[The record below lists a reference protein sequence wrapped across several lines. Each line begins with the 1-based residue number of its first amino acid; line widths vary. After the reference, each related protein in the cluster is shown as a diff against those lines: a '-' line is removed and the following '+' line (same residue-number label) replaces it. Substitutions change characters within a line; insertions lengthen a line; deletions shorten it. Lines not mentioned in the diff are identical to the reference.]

1 MQQNFLSLALTKLS
15 LFQSSS
21 GPDNILQSINQIT
34 GISIPELLHAERRIQ
49 KIGSLAPLKELLSN
63 PMIQRAER
71 FKFKISLKQIH
82 KGKATSREQVASRFL
97 LEISTAKGR
106 FDVDVMMV
114 VKRKFVSASM
124 PQQSAQIQLNYIIQQ
139 GNEIR
144 SHTKTLK
151 IADRAPVWSPA
162 RTTAATAAFAA

>member
-15 LFQSSS
+15 LFPASSS
-21 GPDNILQSINQIT
+21 SSNLLQSINLIT

-49 KIGSLAPLKELLSN
+49 KTGSLAPLKELLSN
-63 PMIQRAER
+63 PLIHRAEK
-71 FKFKISLKQIH
+71 FKFKISMKQIH
-82 KGKATSREQVASRFL
+82 KGKATAREQVASRFL

-114 VKRKFVSASM
+114 VKRKFLNRTT
-124 PQQSAQIQLNYIIQQ
+124 PHQSAEIQLNYIMQQ

-144 SHTKTLK
+144 THTQRLK
-151 IADRAPVWSPA
+151 IADRLPAWRPA
-162 RTTAATAAFAA
+162 RRSQTAAAFAA

>member
-21 GPDNILQSINQIT
+21 GSSNLLQSINLIT
-34 GISIPELLHAERRIQ
+34 GISIAELLHAERRIQ
-49 KIGSLAPLKELLSN
+49 KTGSLAPLKELLSN
-63 PMIQRAER
+63 PLIQRAEK
-71 FKFKISLKQIH
+71 FKFKISMKQIH
-82 KGKATSREQVASRFL
+82 QGKATPREQVASRFL

-114 VKRKFVSASM
+114 VKRKFISARM
-124 PQQSAQIQLNYIIQQ
+124 PQQSAEIQLNYIIQQ

-144 SHTKTLK
+144 SHTKKLK
-151 IADRAPVWSPA
+151 IADRLPLWRPA
-162 RTTAATAAFAA
+162 RTTQTTAAFAA

>member
-15 LFQSSS
+15 LFHGS
-21 GPDNILQSINQIT
+21 GGSNNLLQSINHIT

-49 KIGSLAPLKELLSN
+49 KTGSLAPLKELLSN
-63 PMIQRAER
+63 PLIQRAEK
-71 FKFKISLKQIH
+71 FKFKIRLKQIH

-97 LEISTAKGR
+97 LEISTTKGR

-114 VKRKFVSASM
+114 VKRKFIDAM
-124 PQQSAQIQLNYIIQQ
+124 LPHQSAEIQLNYTIQQ

-144 SHTKTLK
+144 THTQTLR
-151 IADRAPVWSPA
+151 IADRIPTRQPAKSAP
-162 RTTAATAAFAA
+162 RTAAFAA